1 MLTNH
6 NIYKIIV
13 GKFIDNNFVEFKNVA
28 VNAVTSMYSMY
39 GNNDFYVYIIEKRGS
54 FHIIS
59 NRGFDIEID
68 DMKINIRKRS
78 SDKNVMNRIN
88 PIIDEII
95 ADMSFYNDIDVVL

>member
-1 MLTNH
+1 M
-6 NIYKIIV
+6 IITREILII
-13 GKFIDNNFVEFKNVA
+13 IDSTIF
-28 VNAVTSMYSMY
+28 T
-39 GNNDFYVYIIEKRGS
+39 S
-54 FHIIS
+54 FHYYFRGFKPLKTSFSIIFPMLLLIIS

-78 SDKNVMNRIN
+78 SDKNVMDRIN

>member
-1 MLTNH
+1 M
-6 NIYKIIV
+6 IIT
-13 GKFIDNNFVEFKNVA
+13 GEILIIIDSTIFTSFHYYFRGFKPLK
-28 VNAVTSMYSMY
+28 TSFSII
-39 GNNDFYVYIIEKRGS
+39 FYVYIIEKRGS

-78 SDKNVMNRIN
+78 SDKNVMDRIN